1 MKFLNVK
8 TSILKNTSEF
18 VSINDQ
24 YFYKFVFVLRPKLSI
39 EGSKRPYVNKY

>member
-24 YFYKFVFVLRPKLSI
+24 YFYKFVFVLRLST
-39 EGSKRPYVNKY
+39 SKRPYVNKY

>member
-24 YFYKFVFVLRPKLSI
+24 YFYKFVFVLRLSI